1 MRQPVVVAEAILTP
15 EHRRAV
21 GHVEAWARAAHAVA
35 TAYLAHLATGQA
47 EGDTLRLTLTFDRPA
62 VRRGTPARRR

>member
-21 GHVEAWARAAHAVA
+21 GHIEAWARAAHAVA
-35 TAYLAHLATGQA
+35 TAYLVHLATGQA
-47 EGDTLRLTLTFDRPA
+47 EGDTLRLTLTFERP